1 MRGCLIGA
9 KYADICAMNIRIMEM
24 ACIRPSS
31 GFKDIFVL
39 TGVSDQVASRNAVE
53 GMVVVLVE
61 VVSKAEAEETIGLL
75 MLMQQLKKRL
85 TVNERIMIRLW
96 TMLI

>member
-1 MRGCLIGA
+1 
-9 KYADICAMNIRIMEM
+9 
-24 ACIRPSS
+24 
-31 GFKDIFVL
+31 VL